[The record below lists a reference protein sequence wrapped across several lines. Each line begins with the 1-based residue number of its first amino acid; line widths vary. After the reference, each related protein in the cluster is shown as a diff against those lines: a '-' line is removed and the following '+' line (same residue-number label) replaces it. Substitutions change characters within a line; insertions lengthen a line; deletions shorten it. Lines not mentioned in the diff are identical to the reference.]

1 MEDSVAVDSVAVEVP
16 WERLEKDVLHKLIE
30 EFVSREGTEYGEA
43 EVGLSTKVNQ
53 VIGQLKEKKA
63 TITFDPETQTT
74 HIISK
79 E

>member
-1 MEDSVAVDSVAVEVP
+1 MEDAAAVEVP
-16 WERLEKDVLHKLIE
+16 WEQLESDVLHKLVE
-30 EFVSREGTEYGEA
+30 EFVSREGTEYGEQ
-43 EVGLSTKVNQ
+43 EVMLNTKVKQ
-53 VIGQLKEKKA
+53 VIEQLKAKKA

>member
-1 MEDSVAVDSVAVEVP
+1 MEDATAVEVP
-16 WERLEKDVLHKLIE
+16 WEQLESDVLHKLVE
-30 EFVSREGTEYGEA
+30 EFVSREGTEYGEQ
-43 EVGLSTKVNQ
+43 EVMLNTKVKQ
-53 VIGQLKEKKA
+53 VIEQLKAKKA

>member
-1 MEDSVAVDSVAVEVP
+1 VEDSAAVEVP
-16 WERLEKDVLHKLIE
+16 WEQLEKDILHKLVE
-30 EFVSREGTEYGEA
+30 EFVSREGTEYGET

-53 VIGQLKEKKA
+53 VVEQLKAKKA